1 MIRFIFEIKLKYLH
15 KARQDTDVGGQEGHE
30 VLIQEE
36 GLAAVAAA
44 GAVLPLPAAAA
55 EAEGSHLVED
65 QPVGEPAPVP
75 QERLQRHRLGLA
87 PRVGAGVLA
96 TMLEEHVLLH
106 HVLATGDDDLKED
119 VQYPCAI

>member
-1 MIRFIFEIKLKYLH
+1 MIRFVLEIKLKYLH
-15 KARQDTDVGGQEGHE
+15 KARQDPDVGGQEGHE

-44 GAVLPLPAAAA
+44 GGVLPLPAAA
-55 EAEGSHLVED
+55 EGSQLVKA
-65 QPVGEPAPVP
+65 QPVEEVAPVP
-75 QERLQRHRLGLA
+75 QERLERHWLGVA

-96 TMLEEHVLLH
+96 TMLEEHVLLQM
-106 HVLATGDDDLKED
+106 VFATGDDDLKED